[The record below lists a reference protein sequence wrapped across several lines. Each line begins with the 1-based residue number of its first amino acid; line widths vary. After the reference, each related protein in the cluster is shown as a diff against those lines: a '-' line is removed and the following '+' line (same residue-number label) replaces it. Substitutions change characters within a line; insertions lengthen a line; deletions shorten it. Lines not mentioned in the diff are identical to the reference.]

1 MSMMLTA
8 SDIAQHMSPY
18 RLFSQA
24 NDVDEICHR
33 VGEVFRPHN
42 LNVVGRGQRPR
53 ASMDHLAF
61 RDVTINR
68 LSYSAEVAIN
78 SEPFKNFIL
87 VMTPLRGSASVR
99 CGKHE
104 VQSTSRLASVVGP
117 STDLSMRWD
126 ADCDQFILRIG
137 MTAIEK
143 TCEAYLGRP
152 LKAPIEFSVG
162 LDLTCESSK
171 LWKQVISLMLSNSE
185 LASSAASYPLIA
197 AQVEQLLIGA
207 LLNCQPHQYQ
217 QFLSDTSVSISPG
230 FIKRAEDFMTA
241 SVEEPV
247 TMRDVAIHVGVSLRS
262 LYAGFERYRNM
273 SPKSFLRN
281 KRLELVRQDLL
292 EASLSGKPKTVTTIA
307 LARGFSHLGHFT
319 RGYQQKYGELP
330 SDTLKRRQRTF

>member
-1 MSMMLTA
+1 
-8 SDIAQHMSPY
+8 MSPY

-24 NDVDEICHR
+24 DDIEEICHR

-42 LNVVGRGQRPR
+42 LRVVGKAQRPR

-68 LSYSAEVAIN
+68 LSYNAEVAIN

-87 VMTPLRGSASVR
+87 VMTPLRGSANVR

-104 VQSTSRLASVVGP
+104 VQSTSRLASVIGP
-117 STDLSMRWD
+117 SSDLSMRWNT
-126 ADCDQFILRIG
+126 DCDQFILRIG
-137 MTAIEK
+137 ASAIEK
-143 TCEAYLGRP
+143 TCAAHLGRP
-152 LKAPIEFSVG
+152 LKAPIEFPVG
-162 LDLTCESSK
+162 LDLTCENSK
-171 LWKQVISLMLSNSE
+171 LWKQVISLMLSNSA

-207 LLNCQPHQYQ
+207 FLNCQTHQYQ
-217 QFLSDTSVSISPG
+217 QCLSDTSVSVSPG
-230 FIKRAEDFMTA
+230 FIKRAEDFMAA
-241 SVEEPV
+241 SVAEPV
-247 TMRDVAIHVGVSLRS
+247 TMQDVAIHVGVSLRS

-292 EASLSGKPKTVTTIA
+292 EASLSDKPKTVTTIA
-307 LARGFSHLGHFT
+307 FARGFSHLGPAWFGF
-319 RGYQQKYGELP
+319 R
-330 SDTLKRRQRTF
+330 